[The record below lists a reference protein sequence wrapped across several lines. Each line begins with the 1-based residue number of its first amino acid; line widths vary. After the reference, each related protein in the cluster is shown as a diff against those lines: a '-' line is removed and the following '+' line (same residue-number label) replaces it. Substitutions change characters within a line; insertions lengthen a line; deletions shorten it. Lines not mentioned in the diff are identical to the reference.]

1 MADANANE
9 RNSIFAEEAFVV
21 EVQSLLHEIMEEK
34 GISRAD
40 LARAMNVSRA
50 RITQLFSD
58 ECTNF
63 TVRLLARA
71 MYALEE
77 TPILT
82 CSSYHKQQLTELER
96 NSRESLAEIEHIL
109 PSWAETE
116 LIDMTDPSCSANDNI
131 FAGLAHIR
139 QPRASFG
146 IAA

>member
-1 MADANANE
+1 MADTNANE
-9 RNSIFAEEAFVV
+9 QNSIFAEEAFVV
-21 EVQSLLHEIMEEK
+21 EIQSLLHEIMEEK

-77 TPILT
+77 IPTLT
-82 CSSYHKQQLTELER
+82 CSSYHVDRLLESEPSFQ
-96 NSRESLAEIEHIL
+96 NSQAKVEHFSPL
-109 PSWAETE
+109 WSETE

-139 QPRASFG
+139 QPRASFRM
-146 IAA
+146 AA

>member
-1 MADANANE
+1 MADASANE

-77 TPILT
+77 IPTLGCI
-82 CSSYHKQQLTELER
+82 SDSAEQLTDLEQSSV
-96 NSRESLAEIEHIL
+96 NSVAKVEH
-109 PSWAETE
+109 
-116 LIDMTDPSCSANDNI
+116 
-131 FAGLAHIR
+131 
-139 QPRASFG
+139 
-146 IAA
+146 

>member
-1 MADANANE
+1 MADASANE

-77 TPILT
+77 IPTLGCI
-82 CSSYHKQQLTELER
+82 SDSAEQLTDLEQSSV
-96 NSRESLAEIEHIL
+96 NSVAKVEHVL
-109 PSWAETE
+109 PLWAETE
-116 LIDMTDPSCSANDNI
+116 LIDMTDPSCPANDNI

-139 QPRASFG
+139 QPRASFR